1 VPPARAVRPA
11 DAARARS
18 ELAEIGEVRWQP
30 AAGGRRESL
39 RSAGETALQALR
51 GTLGRNSREARV
63 ARLPTSMEPPDDG
76 GLCVICLEG
85 AAERSPR
92 DAPAPGGNVHG
103 RAVRGRWQS
112 EAELYRGPAE
122 RPAPSR
128 RASARELGG
137 ALLSRLSDRM
147 LFARDADKVLWKVLP
162 CKHRFHQACIDD
174 WLLRPGGACPIC
186 RVDPTAL
193 AAGAPLATDEPGAGG
208 SAAVH
213 VLAWSPPVGAGGPGG
228 ADGAGGASAVAA
240 LPLGSGEGPR
250 SAAGEAS
257 VEQQRLQGLRG
268 LRGIQGLQAALP
280 GAVEE
285 SVWGAADGG
294 AGAGEGAGGADAAR
308 AP

>member
-1 VPPARAVRPA
+1 MPPARAVRPA

-112 EAELYRGPAE
+112 EAELYRGAAE

-137 ALLSRLSDRM
+137 APTCSANWAQSTAIRSSRLTPQPRRYA
-147 LFARDADKVLWKVLP
+147 LALA
-162 CKHRFHQACIDD
+162 
-174 WLLRPGGACPIC
+174 
-186 RVDPTAL
+186 TAL
-193 AAGAPLATDEPGAGG
+193 VPDPLAR
-208 SAAVH
+208 
-213 VLAWSPPVGAGGPGG
+213 PPSTPT
-228 ADGAGGASAVAA
+228 SN
-240 LPLGSGEGPR
+240 
-250 SAAGEAS
+250 
-257 VEQQRLQGLRG
+257 
-268 LRGIQGLQAALP
+268 
-280 GAVEE
+280 
-285 SVWGAADGG
+285 
-294 AGAGEGAGGADAAR
+294 
-308 AP
+308 